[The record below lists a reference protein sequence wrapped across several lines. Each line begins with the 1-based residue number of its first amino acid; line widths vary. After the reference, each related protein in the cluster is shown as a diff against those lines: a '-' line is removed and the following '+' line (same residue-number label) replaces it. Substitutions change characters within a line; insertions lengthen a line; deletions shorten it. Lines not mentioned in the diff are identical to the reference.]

1 MVISEKYFYNLLI
14 FIHLSIFSSSVFRT
28 KIFRTFHISLYKKT
42 NHHEDGLLFKKS
54 LSFCRSSRT
63 RTSIAGFG
71 DQNSTIELRTHK
83 QCGRTWSRTT
93 EWSRLIVHRNCRYA
107 ILPVLCLSR
116 VSHCSKRFIFT
127 FQNSL
132 LPCLR
137 TKHSNWSDPYQHTL
151 SSTKSV
157 KLSQCLFHCVNP
169 MVSRDFWET

>member
-1 MVISEKYFYNLLI
+1 MQVLKDTNLNRWFWRPELYHWTKNPSYTVKSTQSRYHNS
-14 FIHLSIFSSSVFRT
+14 HLQVC
-28 KIFRTFHISLYKKT
+28 
-42 NHHEDGLLFKKS
+42 N
-54 LSFCRSSRT
+54 
-63 RTSIAGFG
+63 
-71 DQNSTIELRTHK
+71 